1 MIKSLIFLVCIF
13 FQSNLLAEWVPIKY
27 ESNKYDFF
35 FDPSSKIKIDQ
46 QVNIWVLIQDK
57 NKISSSAKRPRSQ
70 AILFSFECK
79 SRKYSINA
87 KVLYKQKKGMGEII
101 NELNYENPSEFYIAP
116 NSIEDIISI
125 LVCG

>member
-1 MIKSLIFLVCIF
+1 MCIR
-13 FQSNLLAEWVPIKY
+13 
-27 ESNKYDFF
+27 DR
-35 FDPSSKIKIDQ
+35 
-46 QVNIWVLIQDK
+46 VNIWVLIQDK
-57 NKISSSAKRPRSQ
+57 NKITSSAKRPRSQ

-79 SRKYSINA
+79 LRKYSINA
-87 KVLYKQKKGMGEII
+87 KVLYKQKKGMGEIL

>member
-1 MIKSLIFLVCIF
+1 MIKSLIFLFFVF
-13 FQSNLLAEWVPIKY
+13 FQSDLFAEWVPIKY
-27 ESNKYDFF
+27 KNNKYDFF
-35 FDPSSKIKIDQ
+35 FDPSSKIQIDKK
-46 QVNIWVLIQDK
+46 VNIWVLIQDK
-57 NKISSSAKRPRSQ
+57 KKITSSAKRPRSQ

-79 SRKYSINA
+79 LRKYSINA

>member
-13 FQSNLLAEWVPIKY
+13 FQSGLFAEWVPIKY
-27 ESNKYDFF
+27 KSNKYDFF
-35 FDPSSKIKIDQ
+35 FDPSSKIQIDQ
-46 QVNIWVLIQDK
+46 RVKIWVLIQDK
-57 NKISSSAKRPRSQ
+57 NKITSSVKRPRSK
-70 AILFSFECK
+70 AILFSFDCK
-79 SRKYSINA
+79 LRKYSINA

>member
-1 MIKSLIFLVCIF
+1 MIKSLIFLVCIIS
-13 FQSNLLAEWVPIKY
+13 QSNLLAEWVPIKY

-35 FDPSSKIKIDQ
+35 FDPSTKIQIDKK
-46 QVNIWVLIQDK
+46 VHIWVLIQDK

-79 SRKYSINA
+79 SRKYSISA

-116 NSIEDIISI
+116 NSIEDIISV
-125 LVCG
+125 LVCS

>member
-13 FQSNLLAEWVPIKY
+13 SQSNLLAEWVPIKY

-35 FDPSSKIKIDQ
+35 FDPSTKIKIDKK
-46 QVNIWVLIQDK
+46 VHIWVLIQDK

-79 SRKYSINA
+79 LRKYSINA

-101 NELNYENPSEFYIAP
+101 NELNYENPREFYIAP
-116 NSIEDIISI
+116 NSIQDIISI
-125 LVCG
+125 LVCD

>member
-1 MIKSLIFLVCIF
+1 MIKSLIFLVCIIS
-13 FQSNLLAEWVPIKY
+13 QSNLLAEWVPIKY

-35 FDPSSKIKIDQ
+35 FDPSTKIQIDKK
-46 QVNIWVLIQDK
+46 VHIWILIQDK
-57 NKISSSAKRPRSQ
+57 NKISSSAKRPSSQ
-70 AILFSFECK
+70 AILFSLECK
-79 SRKYSINA
+79 LRKYSINA

-125 LVCG
+125 LVCS

>member
-1 MIKSLIFLVCIF
+1 MIKSLIFLVCIIS
-13 FQSNLLAEWVPIKY
+13 QSNLLAEWVPIKY
-27 ESNKYDFF
+27 ESNQYDFF
-35 FDPSSKIKIDQ
+35 FDPSTKIQIDKK
-46 QVNIWVLIQDK
+46 VHIWVLIQDK

-70 AILFSFECK
+70 AILFSLECK
-79 SRKYSINA
+79 LRKYSINA

-116 NSIEDIISI
+116 NSIEDVISI

>member
-1 MIKSLIFLVCIF
+1 MIKSLIFLVCIIS
-13 FQSNLLAEWVPIKY
+13 QSNLLAEWVPIKY
-27 ESNKYDFF
+27 ESNQYDFF
-35 FDPSSKIKIDQ
+35 FDPSTKIQIDKK
-46 QVNIWVLIQDK
+46 VHIWVLIQDK

-79 SRKYSINA
+79 LRKYSINA

-125 LVCG
+125 LVCS

>member
-1 MIKSLIFLVCIF
+1 MIKSLIFLVCIIS
-13 FQSNLLAEWVPIKY
+13 QSNSLAEWVPIKY

-35 FDPSSKIKIDQ
+35 FDPSTKIQIDKK
-46 QVNIWVLIQDK
+46 VHIWVLIQDK

-79 SRKYSINA
+79 LRKYSINA

>member
-1 MIKSLIFLVCIF
+1 MPLIFA
-13 FQSNLLAEWVPIKY
+13 QSFLFAEWAPIKY
-27 ESNKYDFF
+27 KSNKYEFLI
-35 FDPSSKIKIDQ
+35 DPSSKIKIGH
-46 QVNIWVLIQDK
+46 QVTIWVLIQDK
-57 NKISSSAKRPRSQ
+57 QKITSSNKKPKSQ

-101 NELNYENPSEFYIAP
+101 DELNYENPPEFFIAP
-116 NSIEDIISI
+116 NSIHDIISV

>member
-13 FQSNLLAEWVPIKY
+13 SQSNLLAEWVPIKY
-27 ESNKYDFF
+27 ESNKYEFF
-35 FDPSSKIKIDQ
+35 FDPSTRIQIDKK
-46 QVNIWVLIQDK
+46 VHIWVLIQDK

-87 KVLYKQKKGMGEII
+87 KVLYKEKKGMGEII
-101 NELNYENPSEFYIAP
+101 NELNYENPSEFFIAP